1 MIMSILYLSALSS
14 PKLVDELYNFN
25 KKDPGFAVQ
34 KFNRLLAGG
43 LIKSGEGVNVLS
55 APPVGRHNS
64 SKLFWHRG
72 KETDGGVMY
81 RYLSFI
87 NIPGL
92 RQLCLIVGTFCHT
105 LFWAMSKP
113 KKERAV
119 VCDVLNASMGV
130 AILACKITGTQTVG
144 VMTDMPGLMVRF
156 EANQK
161 MPFSTRI
168 ATSLIKWCFRNYD
181 KFVFLTEA
189 MNVVN
194 EHSRPY
200 IVMEGMSDGTMSGY
214 KKSSEK
220 KEVRSI
226 MYAGGLHER
235 YGLKK
240 LTEAFMTL
248 PQEDICLK
256 LFGSGP
262 FVEELRERYCKEDN
276 RVMYMGVVPNTE
288 VVEAELDA
296 SLLVNPR
303 PTHEEFTKYSFP
315 SKNIEYMAS
324 GTPLLTTKLPGM
336 PKEYYPY
343 VFLIENETTEGYSQ
357 ALAEALTKTDEELF
371 EYGARAKSFVLD
383 KKNSCEQARRVI
395 ELIKR

>member
-1 MIMSILYLSALSS
+1 MSILYLSALSS
-14 PKLVDELYNFN
+14 PNLVDELYNYN

-34 KFNRLLAGG
+34 KFNRLLASG
-43 LIKSGEGVNVLS
+43 LVKNEEEVTVLS

-64 SKLFWHRG
+64 SKLFWHKG
-72 KETDGGVMY
+72 QEQDGDITY
-81 RYLSFI
+81 HYLNFI
-87 NIPGL
+87 NLPGL
-92 RQLCLIVGTFCHT
+92 RQLCLTLGTFCRT

-119 VCDVLNASMGV
+119 VCDVLNASMGAA
-130 AILACKITGTQTVG
+130 AILACKITGAQTIG

-156 EANQK
+156 ETNQR
-161 MPFSTRI
+161 MPLTTRM

-194 EHSRPY
+194 EYSRPY
-200 IVMEGMSDGTMSGY
+200 IVMEGMSDETMVEHN
-214 KKSSEK
+214 KPFEH
-220 KEVRSI
+220 KEVRTI

-240 LTEAFMTL
+240 LTEAFMML
-248 PQEDICLK
+248 PQKNIRLK
-256 LFGSGP
+256 LFGTGP
-262 FVEELRERYCKEDN
+262 FVDELEKKYCKEDK
-276 RVMYMGVVPNTE
+276 RVMYMGVAPNKE
-288 VVEAELDA
+288 VVEAELEA

-343 VFLIENETTEGYSQ
+343 VFLIEDETTEGYSK
-357 ALAEALTKTDEELF
+357 ALAEALNKTDEELF
-371 EYGARAKSFVLD
+371 EYGAKAKGFVLD

-395 ELIKR
+395 KLIKQ

>member
-1 MIMSILYLSALSS
+1 MSILFLSALSS
-14 PKLVDELYNFN
+14 PKLVDELYNYN

-43 LIKSGEGVNVLS
+43 LVKNNEEVTILS
-55 APPVGRHNS
+55 ASPVGRHNS

-72 KETDGGVMY
+72 QELDGEITHN
-81 RYLSFI
+81 YLSFI

-92 RQLCLIVGTFCHT
+92 RQLCLTLGTFCRT

-130 AILACKITGTQTVG
+130 AAILACKITGTQTVG

-161 MPFSTRI
+161 IPFSTRI

-194 EHSRPY
+194 EYSRPY
-200 IVMEGMSDGTMSGY
+200 IVMEGMSDGTMAEHN
-214 KKSSEK
+214 KVLEH
-220 KEVRSI
+220 KEVRTV

-240 LTEAFMTL
+240 LTEAFMML
-248 PQEDICLK
+248 PQKNFRLK

-276 RVMYMGVVPNTE
+276 RVMYMGVVPNPE

-343 VFLIENETTEGYSQ
+343 VFLIEEETTEGYSK
-357 ALAEALTKTDEELF
+357 ALSEALSKTEEELF
-371 EYGARAKSFVLD
+371 EWGAKAKGFVLD
-383 KKNSCEQARRVI
+383 NKNSCEQARRVI

>member
-1 MIMSILYLSALSS
+1 MNILYLSALSS
-14 PKLVDELYNFN
+14 PKLVDELYNYN

-43 LIKSGEGVNVLS
+43 LVKNEEEVTVLS

-64 SKLFWHRG
+64 SKLFWHRAQELEG
-72 KETDGGVMY
+72 DITY
-81 RYLSFI
+81 HYLNFI
-87 NIPGL
+87 NLPGL
-92 RQLCLIVGTFCHT
+92 RQLCLTLGTFCRT
-105 LFWAMSKP
+105 LFWTISKP
-113 KKERAV
+113 QKERAV
-119 VCDVLNASMGV
+119 VCDVLNASMGAA
-130 AILACKITGTQTVG
+130 AILACKITGAQTIG

-156 EANQK
+156 ETSQK
-161 MPFSTRI
+161 MPLTTRM

-194 EHSRPY
+194 ENSRPY
-200 IVMEGMSDGTMSGY
+200 IVMEGMSDGTMVEHN
-214 KKSSEK
+214 KSFEH
-220 KEVRSI
+220 KEVRTI

-248 PQEDICLK
+248 PQKNIRLK
-256 LFGSGP
+256 LFGTGP
-262 FVEELRERYCKEDN
+262 FVDELEKKYCKKDK
-276 RVMYMGVVPNTE
+276 RVMYMGVAPNSE
-288 VVEAELDA
+288 VVEAELEA

-336 PKEYYPY
+336 PEEYYPY
-343 VFLIENETTEGYSQ
+343 VFLIEDETTEGYSK
-357 ALAEALTKTDEELF
+357 ALAEALNKTDEELF
-371 EYGARAKSFVLD
+371 EYGAKAKRFVLD

-395 ELIKR
+395 KLIKQ

>member
-1 MIMSILYLSALSS
+1 MYILYLSALSS
-14 PKLVDELYNFN
+14 PKLVDELYNYN

-34 KFNRLLAGG
+34 KFNRLLASG
-43 LIKSGEGVNVLS
+43 LVKNEEEVTVLS

-64 SKLFWHRG
+64 SKLFWHKGQER
-72 KETDGGVMY
+72 DGDITY
-81 RYLSFI
+81 HYLTFI
-87 NIPGL
+87 NLPGL
-92 RQLCLIVGTFCHT
+92 RQLCLTLGTFCRT

-119 VCDVLNASMGV
+119 VCDVLNASMGAA
-130 AILACKITGTQTVG
+130 AILACKITGAQTIG

-156 EANQK
+156 ETNQR
-161 MPFSTRI
+161 MPLTTRM
-168 ATSLIKWCFRNYD
+168 ATCLIKWCFRNYD

-189 MNVVN
+189 MNIVN
-194 EHSRPY
+194 EHHRPY
-200 IVMEGMSDGTMSGY
+200 IVMEGMSDGTMVEHN
-214 KKSSEK
+214 KPFEH
-220 KEVRSI
+220 KEVRTI

-240 LTEAFMTL
+240 LTEAFMML
-248 PQEDICLK
+248 PQKNIRLK
-256 LFGSGP
+256 LFGTGP
-262 FVEELRERYCKEDN
+262 FVDELKKKYCKEDK
-276 RVMYMGVVPNTE
+276 RVMYMGVAPNKE
-288 VVEAELDA
+288 VVEAELEA

-343 VFLIENETTEGYSQ
+343 VFLIEDETTEGYSK
-357 ALAEALTKTDEELF
+357 ALAEALNKTDEELF
-371 EYGARAKSFVLD
+371 EYGAKVKGFVLD

-395 ELIKR
+395 KLIKR

>member
-1 MIMSILYLSALSS
+1 MGILYLSALSS
-14 PKLVDELYNFN
+14 SKLIDELYNNN

-43 LIKSGEGVNVLS
+43 LVKNEEEVTVLS

-72 KETDGGVMY
+72 QELEGDITY
-81 RYLSFI
+81 HYLNFI
-87 NIPGL
+87 NLPGL
-92 RQLCLIVGTFCHT
+92 RQLCLTLGTFCRT
-105 LFWAMSKP
+105 LLWTISKP

-119 VCDVLNASMGV
+119 VCDVLNACMGAA
-130 AILACKITGTQTVG
+130 AILACKITGAQTIG

-156 EANQK
+156 ETNQK
-161 MPFSTRI
+161 IPLTTRM

-194 EHSRPY
+194 EYSRPY
-200 IVMEGMSDGTMSGY
+200 IVMEGMSDGTMVEHN
-214 KKSSEK
+214 KSFEH
-220 KEVRSI
+220 KEVRTI

-248 PQEDICLK
+248 PQKNIRLK
-256 LFGSGP
+256 LFGTGP
-262 FVEELRERYCKEDN
+262 FVDELEKKYCKEDK
-276 RVMYMGVVPNTE
+276 RVMYMGVVPNSE
-288 VVEAELDA
+288 VVEAELEA

-336 PKEYYPY
+336 PKKYYPY
-343 VFLIENETTEGYSQ
+343 VFLIEDETTEGYSK
-357 ALAEALTKTDEELF
+357 ALAEALNKTDEELF
-371 EYGARAKSFVLD
+371 EYGAKAKGFVLD
-383 KKNSCEQARRVI
+383 KKNSCEQAHRVI
-395 ELIKR
+395 KLIKR

>member
-1 MIMSILYLSALSS
+1 MGILYLSALSS
-14 PKLVDELYNFN
+14 PKLIDELYNNN

-43 LIKSGEGVNVLS
+43 LVKNEEEVTALS

-72 KETDGGVMY
+72 QELEADITY
-81 RYLSFI
+81 HYLNFI
-87 NIPGL
+87 NLPGL
-92 RQLCLIVGTFCHT
+92 RQLCLTLGTFCRT
-105 LFWAMSKP
+105 LLWTISKP
-113 KKERAV
+113 QKERAV
-119 VCDVLNASMGV
+119 VCDVLNASMGAA
-130 AILACKITGTQTVG
+130 AILACKITGTQTIG

-156 EANQK
+156 EINQK
-161 MPFSTRI
+161 MPLTTRI

-194 EHSRPY
+194 EYSRPY
-200 IVMEGMSDGTMSGY
+200 IVMEGMSDGTMVEHN
-214 KKSSEK
+214 KSFEH
-220 KEVRSI
+220 KEVRTI

-240 LTEAFMTL
+240 LIEAFMTL
-248 PQEDICLK
+248 PQKNIRLK
-256 LFGSGP
+256 LFGTGP
-262 FVEELRERYCKEDN
+262 FVDELEKKYCKEDK
-276 RVMYMGVVPNTE
+276 RVMYMGVAPNSE
-288 VVEAELDA
+288 VVEAELEA

-343 VFLIENETTEGYSQ
+343 VFLIEDETTEGYSK
-357 ALAEALTKTDEELF
+357 ALAEALNKTDEELF
-371 EYGARAKSFVLD
+371 EYGAKAKGFVLD

-395 ELIKR
+395 KLIKQ

>member
-1 MIMSILYLSALSS
+1 MYILYLSALSS
-14 PKLVDELYNFN
+14 PMLVDELYNYN

-34 KFNRLLAGG
+34 KFNRLLASG
-43 LIKSGEGVNVLS
+43 LIRNSEEVTVLS

-64 SKLFWHRG
+64 SKLFWHRDDE
-72 KETDGGVMY
+72 KKDEITY
-81 RYLSFI
+81 HYLNFI
-87 NIPGL
+87 NVSGF
-92 RQLCLIVGTFCHT
+92 RQLCLICGTFFRT
-105 LFWAMSKP
+105 LFWALSKP
-113 KKERAV
+113 KRERAV
-119 VCDVLNASMGV
+119 VCDVLNASMGAA
-130 AILACKITGTQTVG
+130 AILACKITGAQTIG

-156 EANQK
+156 DTNQK
-161 MPFSTRI
+161 MPLVTRL
-168 ATSLIKWCFRNYD
+168 ATGVIKWCFRNYD

-194 EHSRPY
+194 EHHRPY
-200 IVMEGMSDGTMSGY
+200 IVMEGMSDGTMAEHN
-214 KKSSEK
+214 KSFKYE
-220 KEVRSI
+220 EERSI

-240 LTEAFMTL
+240 LTEAFMML
-248 PQEDICLK
+248 PQENIRLK

-262 FVEELRERYCKEDN
+262 FVDELKERYCKEDK
-276 RVMYMGVVPNTE
+276 RVMYMGVAPNKE
-288 VVEAELDA
+288 VVEAELAA

-371 EYGARAKSFVLD
+371 EYAARAKSFVLD

>member
-1 MIMSILYLSALSS
+1 MYILYLSALSS
-14 PKLVDELYNFN
+14 PKLVDELYNYN

-34 KFNRLLAGG
+34 KFNRLLASG
-43 LIKSGEGVNVLS
+43 LVKNEEEVTVLS

-64 SKLFWHRG
+64 SKLFWHKG
-72 KETDGGVMY
+72 QEQDGDITY
-81 RYLSFI
+81 HYLTFI
-87 NIPGL
+87 NLPAL
-92 RQLCLIVGTFCHT
+92 RQLCLTLGTFCRT

-113 KKERAV
+113 KKERVV
-119 VCDVLNASMGV
+119 VCDVLNASMGAA
-130 AILACKITGTQTVG
+130 AILACKITGAQTIG

-156 EANQK
+156 ETNQR
-161 MPFSTRI
+161 MPLTTRM
-168 ATSLIKWCFRNYD
+168 ATCLIKWCFRNYD

-189 MNVVN
+189 MNIVN
-194 EHSRPY
+194 EHHRPY
-200 IVMEGMSDGTMSGY
+200 IVMEGMSDGTMVEHN
-214 KKSSEK
+214 KPFDH
-220 KEVRSI
+220 KEVRTI

-240 LTEAFMTL
+240 LTEAFMML
-248 PQEDICLK
+248 PQKNIRLK
-256 LFGSGP
+256 LFGTGP
-262 FVEELRERYCKEDN
+262 FVDELEKKYCKEDK
-276 RVMYMGVVPNTE
+276 RVMYMGIAPNIE
-288 VVEAELDA
+288 VVEAELEA

-343 VFLIENETTEGYSQ
+343 VFLIEDETTEGYSK
-357 ALAEALTKTDEELF
+357 ALAEALNKTDEELF
-371 EYGARAKSFVLD
+371 EYGAKAKGFVLD

-395 ELIKR
+395 KLIKQ

>member
-1 MIMSILYLSALSS
+1 MGILYLSALSS
-14 PKLVDELYNFN
+14 PKLIDELYNNN

-34 KFNRLLAGG
+34 KFNRLLADG
-43 LIKSGEGVNVLS
+43 LVKNEEVTVLS
-55 APPVGRHNS
+55 APPIGRHNS

-72 KETDGGVMY
+72 QELEDDITY
-81 RYLSFI
+81 HYLNFI
-87 NIPGL
+87 NLPGL
-92 RQLCLIVGTFCHT
+92 RQLCLTLGTFCRT
-105 LFWAMSKP
+105 LLWTISKP
-113 KKERAV
+113 QKERAV
-119 VCDVLNASMGV
+119 VCDVLNASMGAA
-130 AILACKITGTQTVG
+130 AILACKITGAQTIG

-156 EANQK
+156 ETNQK
-161 MPFSTRI
+161 MPLTTRM

-194 EHSRPY
+194 EYSRPY
-200 IVMEGMSDGTMSGY
+200 IVMEGMSDGTMVEHN
-214 KKSSEK
+214 KSFEH
-220 KEVRSI
+220 KEVRTI

-248 PQEDICLK
+248 PQKNIRLK
-256 LFGSGP
+256 LFGTGP
-262 FVEELRERYCKEDN
+262 FVDELEKKYCKEDK
-276 RVMYMGVVPNTE
+276 RVMYMGVVPNSE
-288 VVEAELDA
+288 VVEAELEA

-343 VFLIENETTEGYSQ
+343 VFLIEDETSEGYSK
-357 ALAEALTKTDEELF
+357 ALAKALNKTDEELF
-371 EYGARAKSFVLD
+371 EYGAKAKGFVLD

-395 ELIKR
+395 KLIKR

>member
-1 MIMSILYLSALSS
+1 MSILYLSALSS
-14 PKLVDELYNFN
+14 PKLVDELYNYN

-34 KFNRLLAGG
+34 KFNRLLTKG
-43 LIKSGEGVNVLS
+43 LIKNNEEVTILS

-64 SKLFWHRG
+64 SKLFWHRTQ
-72 KETDGGVMY
+72 EMEEDIMY
-81 RYLSFI
+81 RYLNFI
-87 NIPGL
+87 NLPGL
-92 RQLCLIVGTFCHT
+92 RQLCLTLGTFFHT
-105 LFWAMSKP
+105 LFWTISKS
-113 KKERAV
+113 KKDRSV
-119 VCDVLNASMGV
+119 VCDVLNASMGIA
-130 AILACKITGTQTVG
+130 AILACKITGTQTIG
-144 VMTDMPGLMVRF
+144 IMTDMPGLMVRF
-156 EANQK
+156 DTSQK
-161 MPFSTRI
+161 MPLATRM
-168 ATSLIKWCFRNYD
+168 ATSLINWCFRNYD

-194 EHSRPY
+194 EYRKPY
-200 IVMEGMSDGTMSGY
+200 IVMEGMSDGMMAKHTKSFEP
-214 KKSSEK
+214 KK
-220 KEVRSI
+220 VRTI

-240 LTEAFMTL
+240 LTEAFMIL
-248 PQEDICLK
+248 PQENIRLK

-262 FVEELRERYCKEDN
+262 FVDELKEKYCKEDN
-276 RVMYMGVVPNTE
+276 RVIYMGVVPNKE
-288 VVEAELDA
+288 VIKAELDA

-343 VFLIENETTEGYSQ
+343 VFLIEDETMEGYAR
-357 ALAEALTKTDEELF
+357 ALADALNKTDKELF
-371 EYGARAKSFVLD
+371 AYGAQAKGFVLD
-383 KKNSCEQARRVI
+383 KKNSCEQAHRVL

>member
-1 MIMSILYLSALSS
+1 MYILYLSALSS
-14 PKLVDELYNFN
+14 TNLVDELYNYN
-25 KKDPGFAVQ
+25 KEDPGFAVQ
-34 KFNRLLAGG
+34 KFNRLLASG
-43 LIKSGEGVNVLS
+43 LVKNEEEVTVLS

-64 SKLFWHRG
+64 SKLFWHKG
-72 KETDGGVMY
+72 QEQDGDITY
-81 RYLSFI
+81 HYLNFI
-87 NIPGL
+87 NLPGL
-92 RQLCLIVGTFCHT
+92 RQLCLTLGTFCRT

-119 VCDVLNASMGV
+119 VCDVLNASMGAA
-130 AILACKITGTQTVG
+130 AILACKITGAQTIG

-156 EANQK
+156 ETNQR
-161 MPFSTRI
+161 MPLTTRM

-194 EHSRPY
+194 EYSRPY
-200 IVMEGMSDGTMSGY
+200 IVMEGMSDGTMVEHN
-214 KKSSEK
+214 KPFEHKD
-220 KEVRSI
+220 VRTI

-240 LTEAFMTL
+240 LTEAFMML
-248 PQEDICLK
+248 PQKNIRLK
-256 LFGSGP
+256 LFGTGP
-262 FVEELRERYCKEDN
+262 FVGELEKKYCKEDK
-276 RVMYMGVVPNTE
+276 RVMYMGVAPNKE
-288 VVEAELDA
+288 VVEAELEA

-343 VFLIENETTEGYSQ
+343 VFLIEDETTEGYSKS
-357 ALAEALTKTDEELF
+357 LAEALNKTDEELF
-371 EYGARAKSFVLD
+371 EYGAKAKGFVLD

-395 ELIKR
+395 KLIKQ

>member
-1 MIMSILYLSALSS
+1 MSILYLSALSS
-14 PKLVDELYNFN
+14 PKLVDELYNYN

-43 LIKSGEGVNVLS
+43 LVKNEEEVTVLS
-55 APPVGRHNS
+55 APTVGRHNS

-72 KETDGGVMY
+72 QELEGDITY
-81 RYLSFI
+81 HYLNFI
-87 NIPGL
+87 NLPGL
-92 RQLCLIVGTFCHT
+92 RQLCLILGTFCRT
-105 LFWAMSKP
+105 LLWTISKP
-113 KKERAV
+113 KNERAV
-119 VCDVLNASMGV
+119 VCDVLNASMGAA
-130 AILACKITGTQTVG
+130 AILACKITGAQTIG

-156 EANQK
+156 ETSQK
-161 MPFSTRI
+161 MPLTTRM
-168 ATSLIKWCFRNYD
+168 ATNLIKWCFRNYD

-194 EHSRPY
+194 EYSRPY
-200 IVMEGMSDGTMSGY
+200 IVMEGMSDGTMVEHN
-214 KKSSEK
+214 KSFEH
-220 KEVRSI
+220 KEVRTI

-240 LTEAFMTL
+240 LTEAFMML
-248 PQEDICLK
+248 PQKNICLK
-256 LFGSGP
+256 LFGTGP
-262 FVEELRERYCKEDN
+262 FVDELKKKYCKEDK
-276 RVMYMGVVPNTE
+276 RVMYMGVAPNTE
-288 VVEAELDA
+288 VVEAELEA

-343 VFLIENETTEGYSQ
+343 VFLIEDETTEGYSK
-357 ALAEALTKTDEELF
+357 ALAEALNKTDEELF
-371 EYGARAKSFVLD
+371 EYGANAKGFVLD

-395 ELIKR
+395 KLIKQ

>member
-1 MIMSILYLSALSS
+1 MSVLYLSALSS
-14 PKLVDELYNFN
+14 PKLIDELYNNN

-43 LIKSGEGVNVLS
+43 LVKNEEEVTVLS

-72 KETDGGVMY
+72 QELEGDITY
-81 RYLSFI
+81 HYLNFI
-87 NIPGL
+87 NLPGL
-92 RQLCLIVGTFCHT
+92 RQLCLTLGTFCRT
-105 LFWAMSKP
+105 LLWTISKP
-113 KKERAV
+113 QKERAV
-119 VCDVLNASMGV
+119 VCDVLNASMGAA
-130 AILACKITGTQTVG
+130 AILACKITGAQTIG

-156 EANQK
+156 ETNQK
-161 MPFSTRI
+161 MPLTTRM

-194 EHSRPY
+194 EYSRPY
-200 IVMEGMSDGTMSGY
+200 IVMEGMSDGTMVEHN
-214 KKSSEK
+214 KSFEH
-220 KEVRSI
+220 KEVRTI

-248 PQEDICLK
+248 PQKNIRLK
-256 LFGSGP
+256 LFGTGP
-262 FVEELRERYCKEDN
+262 FVDELEKKYCKEDK
-276 RVMYMGVVPNTE
+276 RVMYMGVAPNSE
-288 VVEAELDA
+288 VVEAELEA

-343 VFLIENETTEGYSQ
+343 VFLIEDETTEGYSK
-357 ALAEALTKTDEELF
+357 ALAEALNKTDEELF
-371 EYGARAKSFVLD
+371 EYGAKAKGFVLD

-395 ELIKR
+395 KLIKQ

>member
-1 MIMSILYLSALSS
+1 MSILFLSALSS
-14 PKLVDELYNFN
+14 PKLVDELYNYN

-43 LIKSGEGVNVLS
+43 LVKNNEEVTILS
-55 APPVGRHNS
+55 ASPVGRHNS

-72 KETDGGVMY
+72 QELDGEITY
-81 RYLSFI
+81 NYLSFI

-92 RQLCLIVGTFCHT
+92 RQLCLTLGTFCHT

-113 KKERAV
+113 KKERTV

-130 AILACKITGTQTVG
+130 AAILACKITGTQTVG

-161 MPFSTRI
+161 MPSSTRI

-200 IVMEGMSDGTMSGY
+200 IVMEGMSDGTMAEHN
-214 KKSSEK
+214 KVLEH
-220 KEVRSI
+220 KEVRTI

-240 LTEAFMTL
+240 LTEAFMML
-248 PQEDICLK
+248 PQENFRLK

-276 RVMYMGVVPNTE
+276 RVMYMGVVPNIE

-343 VFLIENETTEGYSQ
+343 VFLIENETTGGYSQ

>member
-1 MIMSILYLSALSS
+1 MSILYLSALSS

-72 KETDGGVMY
+72 QELDGEITY
-81 RYLSFI
+81 NYLSFI

-92 RQLCLIVGTFCHT
+92 RQLCLTLGTFCRT

-130 AILACKITGTQTVG
+130 AAILACKITGTQTVG

-161 MPFSTRI
+161 IPFSTRI

-194 EHSRPY
+194 EYSRPY
-200 IVMEGMSDGTMSGY
+200 IVMEGMSDGTMAEHN
-214 KKSSEK
+214 KVLEH
-220 KEVRSI
+220 KEVRTV

-240 LTEAFMTL
+240 LTEAFMML
-248 PQEDICLK
+248 PQKNFRLK

-262 FVEELRERYCKEDN
+262 FVDDLEKKYCKEDN
-276 RVMYMGVVPNTE
+276 RVMYMGVAPNAE
-288 VVEAELDA
+288 VVDAELNA

-343 VFLIENETTEGYSQ
+343 VFLIEEETTEGYSK
-357 ALAEALTKTDEELF
+357 ALSEALSKTDEELF
-371 EYGARAKSFVLD
+371 ECGAKAKGFVLD
-383 KKNSCEQARRVI
+383 NKNSCEQARRVI

>member
-1 MIMSILYLSALSS
+1 MNILYLSALSS
-14 PKLVDELYNFN
+14 PKLIDELYNYN

-43 LIKSGEGVNVLS
+43 LVKNEEEVIVLS

-72 KETDGGVMY
+72 QELEGDITY
-81 RYLSFI
+81 HYLNFI
-87 NIPGL
+87 NLPGL
-92 RQLCLIVGTFCHT
+92 RQLCLTLGTFCRT
-105 LFWAMSKP
+105 LFWTISKP
-113 KKERAV
+113 QKEWAV
-119 VCDVLNASMGV
+119 VCDVLNASMGAA
-130 AILACKITGTQTVG
+130 AILACKITGAQTIG

-156 EANQK
+156 ETNQK
-161 MPFSTRI
+161 MPLATRM

-194 EHSRPY
+194 EYSRPY
-200 IVMEGMSDGTMSGY
+200 IVMEGMSDGTMVEHN
-214 KKSSEK
+214 KSFEHK
-220 KEVRSI
+220 QVRTI

-248 PQEDICLK
+248 PQKNIRLK
-256 LFGSGP
+256 LFGTGP
-262 FVEELRERYCKEDN
+262 FVDELEKKYCKEDK
-276 RVMYMGVVPNTE
+276 RVMYMGVAPNSE
-288 VVEAELDA
+288 VVEAELEA

-343 VFLIENETTEGYSQ
+343 VFLIEDETTEGYSK
-357 ALAEALTKTDEELF
+357 ALAEALNKTDEELF
-371 EYGARAKSFVLD
+371 EYGAKAKGFVLD
-383 KKNSCEQARRVI
+383 EKNSCEQARRVI
-395 ELIKR
+395 ELIKQ

>member
-1 MIMSILYLSALSS
+1 MYILYLSALSS
-14 PKLVDELYNFN
+14 LKLVDELYNYN

-34 KFNRLLAGG
+34 KFNRLFASG
-43 LIKSGEGVNVLS
+43 LVKNEEEVTVLS

-64 SKLFWHRG
+64 SKLFWHKG
-72 KETDGGVMY
+72 QEQDGNITY
-81 RYLSFI
+81 HYLNFI
-87 NIPGL
+87 NLPGL
-92 RQLCLIVGTFCHT
+92 RQLCLTLGTFCRT

-113 KKERAV
+113 KKERVV
-119 VCDVLNASMGV
+119 VCDVLNASMGAA
-130 AILACKITGTQTVG
+130 AILACKITGAQTIG

-156 EANQK
+156 ETNQR
-161 MPFSTRI
+161 MPLTTRM
-168 ATSLIKWCFRNYD
+168 ATCLIKWCFRNYD

-189 MNVVN
+189 MNIVN
-194 EHSRPY
+194 EHHRPY
-200 IVMEGMSDGTMSGY
+200 IVMEGMSDGTMVDY
-214 KKSSEK
+214 NKSFEH
-220 KEVRSI
+220 KEVRTI

-240 LTEAFMTL
+240 LTEAFMML
-248 PQEDICLK
+248 PQKNIRLK
-256 LFGSGP
+256 LFGTGP
-262 FVEELRERYCKEDN
+262 FVDELEKKYCKKDK
-276 RVMYMGVVPNTE
+276 RVMYMGVVPNKE
-288 VVEAELDA
+288 VVEAELEA

-343 VFLIENETTEGYSQ
+343 VFLIEDETTEGYSKS
-357 ALAEALTKTDEELF
+357 LAEALNKTDEELF
-371 EYGARAKSFVLD
+371 EYGAKAKGFVLD

-395 ELIKR
+395 KLIKQ

>member
-1 MIMSILYLSALSS
+1 MSILYLSALSS
-14 PKLVDELYNFN
+14 PNLVDELYNYN

-34 KFNRLLAGG
+34 KFNRLLASG
-43 LIKSGEGVNVLS
+43 LVKNEAEVTVLS

-72 KETDGGVMY
+72 QELDGEITY
-81 RYLSFI
+81 NYLSFI

-92 RQLCLIVGTFCHT
+92 RQLCLTLGTFCHT

-130 AILACKITGTQTVG
+130 AAILACKITGTQSIG

-156 EANQK
+156 ETSQK
-161 MPFSTRI
+161 MPLAAQM

-194 EHSRPY
+194 EYCRPY
-200 IVMEGMSDGTMSGY
+200 IVMEGMSDGTMAEHN
-214 KKSSEK
+214 KVLEH
-220 KEVRSI
+220 KEVRTV

-240 LTEAFMTL
+240 LTEAFMML
-248 PQEDICLK
+248 PQKNFRLK

-276 RVMYMGVVPNTE
+276 RVMYMGVVPNIE

-343 VFLIENETTEGYSQ
+343 VFLIENETTGGYSQ

>member
-1 MIMSILYLSALSS
+1 MSILYLSALSS
-14 PKLVDELYNFN
+14 PKLIDELYNNN

-43 LIKSGEGVNVLS
+43 LVKNEEEVTVLS

-64 SKLFWHRG
+64 SKLFLHRG
-72 KETDGGVMY
+72 QELEGDITY
-81 RYLSFI
+81 HYLNFI
-87 NIPGL
+87 NLPGL
-92 RQLCLIVGTFCHT
+92 RQLCLTLGTFCRT
-105 LFWAMSKP
+105 LLWTISKP
-113 KKERAV
+113 QKERAV
-119 VCDVLNASMGV
+119 VCDVLNASMGAA
-130 AILACKITGTQTVG
+130 AILACKITGAQTIG

-156 EANQK
+156 ETNQK
-161 MPFSTRI
+161 MPLTTRM

-194 EHSRPY
+194 EYSRPY
-200 IVMEGMSDGTMSGY
+200 IVMEGMSDGTMVEHN
-214 KKSSEK
+214 KSFEH
-220 KEVRSI
+220 KEVRTI

-248 PQEDICLK
+248 PQKNIRLK
-256 LFGSGP
+256 LFGTGP
-262 FVEELRERYCKEDN
+262 FVDELKKKYCKEDK
-276 RVMYMGVVPNTE
+276 RVMYMGVAPNSE
-288 VVEAELDA
+288 VVEAELEA

-343 VFLIENETTEGYSQ
+343 VFLIEDETTEGYSK
-357 ALAEALTKTDEELF
+357 ALAEALNKTDEELF
-371 EYGARAKSFVLD
+371 EYGAKAKGFVLD

-395 ELIKR
+395 KLIKQ